1 MNDMALLS
9 AVESL
14 RTPDS
19 AVYTL
24 TREKKRPF
32 LLDLLDV
39 VVTSGLFN
47 SGADVADNLRSSY
60 VLVADRSRGSIARL
74 KDGSPS
80 EVFEVPAWRPEWRDS
95 FKKVTVDGYTYRRGA
110 RLA

>member
-1 MNDMALLS
+1 MNDTALLS

-60 VLVADRSRGSIARL
+60 VLVADRSRARSL
-74 KDGSPS
+74 DSRTGR
-80 EVFEVPAWRPEWRDS
+80 RPRCS
-95 FKKVTVDGYTYRRGA
+95 RYPRGGLNGATRSRR
-110 RLA
+110 